1 MAICYSG
8 QRLRGIIGLLPRR
21 PFISPHTFSRLKE
34 LAIFRQYRGKGSHAF
49 QGQRKIPVRI
59 TQNAVLHSADV
70 NKSTCRT
77 FQASRNLVNLS
88 ALKKITDTS
97 NLACSLINCRSI
109 SNKSEML
116 NDFICEQSL
125 DCVALTETWLSAQD
139 DNNKVVLSSLLPD
152 NYDIVHV
159 PRPTRGGGVGFV
171 HKKHLKVKVDKTVKS
186 FSSFEHMMVMVE
198 ASSFTFRF
206 LVIYRVPPSSK
217 NNIKKSSFI
226 DEFGELLELTSTLSG
241 KIVILGDFNVHM
253 DLTSDHEAVQ
263 LSSLLE
269 SFGMAQHVSGPTHKE
284 GHTLDLV
291 VTRVDDDLLQNCQT
305 GSFISDHNAVNFSL
319 RSGKHHTDQK
329 KITYRKIKAI
339 DIQKFSQDLQNSC
352 LLSQPPPEN
361 VDDLVKRYNSVLR
374 DLLDLH
380 APEKSCSVASRTTQP
395 WVTDTLLE
403 AKRNRRRSEN
413 LWRKTGLTVHRL
425 EYRAKCEAV
434 KSIIKRDKSDYFIK
448 KIDDCNGDQKKLF
461 QIVDKLLGRGRQSAL
476 PHFIHP
482 KDLAQTFNRFFIAK
496 ITKIRETLSDL
507 ESSVSEMNCPL
518 NSLLH
523 PSSSKLHSF
532 KPTTNDEVTTIIK
545 KASKATC
552 PLDPIP
558 TNLLHNFL
566 SVLAPVIVDIVNTS
580 LSSGVFPSELKS
592 AIIQPLLK
600 KSGLDSEVLK
610 NYRPV
615 SNLSFISKVIE
626 KVVASRLVEHM
637 TSNNMLDPMQSAYR
651 AGHSTET
658 ALLRVHNDVLTAIDN
673 GSGVFLVL
681 LDLSAAFDT
690 VDHEILLAFLRD
702 HIGLDGSVLQLMKS
716 YLVGRTQCVSV
727 LGVFSELCELLY
739 GVPQGSVLGPIEFC
753 IYTIPLGAIMRYYN
767 IDYHIY
773 ADDTQLYCSF
783 DLNSPT
789 EAISRIHRCIS
800 DIRTWMIKNRLK
812 INDDKTEFLV
822 ITSPRATFSDE
833 VNLCIGQEA
842 INPSRSCKSL
852 GVMFD
857 EHIQMDAFIR
867 NTCRAAHYHLRNIGA
882 VRNLL
887 PTSAVIQLVHSLVT
901 SRIDYCNSLLSGV
914 PLYMTDQLQRVH
926 NTAARIVTRSN
937 PEHITP
943 VLESLHWL
951 KIRYRIRFKILL
963 LTYKCINGL
972 APEYLSDLVIPY
984 CPKRVLRSA
993 SQCRLKIQDS
1003 RLKTQG
1009 DRSFRVA
1016 SQKEW
1021 NQLPLDIKLAPSVES
1036 FKNRLKTFL
1045 FTECFG

>member
-1 MAICYSG
+1 
-8 QRLRGIIGLLPRR
+8 
-21 PFISPHTFSRLKE
+21 
-34 LAIFRQYRGKGSHAF
+34 
-49 QGQRKIPVRI
+49 
-59 TQNAVLHSADV
+59 
-70 NKSTCRT
+70 
-77 FQASRNLVNLS
+77 
-88 ALKKITDTS
+88 
-97 NLACSLINCRSI
+97 
-109 SNKSEML
+109 
-116 NDFICEQSL
+116 
-125 DCVALTETWLSAQD
+125 
-139 DNNKVVLSSLLPD
+139 
-152 NYDIVHV
+152 
-159 PRPTRGGGVGFV
+159 
-171 HKKHLKVKVDKTVKS
+171 
-186 FSSFEHMMVMVE
+186 
-198 ASSFTFRF
+198 
-206 LVIYRVPPSSK
+206 
-217 NNIKKSSFI
+217 
-226 DEFGELLELTSTLSG
+226 
-241 KIVILGDFNVHM
+241 
-253 DLTSDHEAVQ
+253 
-263 LSSLLE
+263 
-269 SFGMAQHVSGPTHKE
+269 
-284 GHTLDLV
+284 
-291 VTRVDDDLLQNCQT
+291 
-305 GSFISDHNAVNFSL
+305 
-319 RSGKHHTDQK
+319 
-329 KITYRKIKAI
+329 
-339 DIQKFSQDLQNSC
+339 
-352 LLSQPPPEN
+352 
-361 VDDLVKRYNSVLR
+361 
-374 DLLDLH
+374 
-380 APEKSCSVASRTTQP
+380 
-395 WVTDTLLE
+395 
-403 AKRNRRRSEN
+403 
-413 LWRKTGLTVHRL
+413 
-425 EYRAKCEAV
+425 
-434 KSIIKRDKSDYFIK
+434 
-448 KIDDCNGDQKKLF
+448 
-461 QIVDKLLGRGRQSAL
+461 
-476 PHFIHP
+476 
-482 KDLAQTFNRFFIAK
+482 
-496 ITKIRETLSDL
+496 
-507 ESSVSEMNCPL
+507 
-518 NSLLH
+518 
-523 PSSSKLHSF
+523 
-532 KPTTNDEVTTIIK
+532 
-545 KASKATC
+545 
-552 PLDPIP
+552 
-558 TNLLHNFL
+558 
-566 SVLAPVIVDIVNTS
+566 VIVDIVNTS